1 MSVYKITGGDLCY
14 IGSTIKSV
22 NHRWIGHKHSYNFWK
37 SGGKISHCRSF
48 DIFDKFGIENC
59 KIELLE
65 EAETLKDRERF
76 HIQNTVCV
84 NRNVPNRTKKEY
96 YQDNQIKLLEKK
108 KEVVDCICGGKY
120 TLTHKARHYNS
131 KKHIS
136 LCLQPQSQTTRPSSS
151 ENSSLPDSQG
161 Q

>member
-65 EAETLKDRERF
+65 EAETLKDRKDSIFKIRSVLIVMFLIE
-76 HIQNTVCV
+76 QK
-84 NRNVPNRTKKEY
+84 RNITKTTESNY
-96 YQDNQIKLLEKK
+96 WNKK
-108 KEVVDCICGGKY
+108 K
-120 TLTHKARHYNS
+120 R
-131 KKHIS
+131 
-136 LCLQPQSQTTRPSSS
+136 
-151 ENSSLPDSQG
+151 
-161 Q
+161 